1 MNRDAV
7 FAKIPAAHALRGL
20 TNAEKKEAV
29 ESAIDAFL
37 LELEQAHADPDAWE
51 ATELGA
57 ALNAVLMGWY
67 TLAVNYVALGLAPPE
82 ERAQAWPRQE
92 HTPDTKSL
100 RVALDYV
107 RGTPVR
113 S

>member
-7 FAKIPAAHALRGL
+7 LANIPAAHAWPGL
-20 TNAEKKEAV
+20 TNAEKKQAV

-37 LELEQAHADPDAWE
+37 WELEQAHAEPDEWE
-51 ATELGA
+51 ATDLGA

-67 TLAVNYVALGLAPPE
+67 TLAVTYVARGLAKPA

-92 HTPDTKSL
+92 HTPDANSL
-100 RVALDYV
+100 RDALAYV
-107 RGTPVR
+107 RGAPVR
-113 S
+113 

>member
-7 FAKIPAAHALRGL
+7 LAKIPGGHAWHGL

-29 ESAIDAFL
+29 ESAIEAFL
-37 LELEQAHADPDAWE
+37 LELEQAHAEPDEWE
-51 ATELGA
+51 ATDLGA

-67 TLAVNYVALGLAPPE
+67 TLAVNYVARGLAQPA

-92 HTPDTKSL
+92 HTPDTDSL
-100 RVALDYV
+100 RVALAYV
-107 RGTPVR
+107 RGAPVR
-113 S
+113 